1 MQYLWTVMNSKAMC
15 IIVAGF
21 LIMACGGGPSTT
33 AASSQVKRSN
43 SYNVNAQAAYERGD
57 MALAMK
63 LSSEALRLSRS
74 VEDTEGTAMNL
85 LNIAA
90 IYRVRQDRAAA
101 HEALGELFNPAG
113 PAGVKYPDRL
123 LARGGMLKALLY
135 IDEGVLNEA
144 SKWADKAVLLCKE
157 SGCNA
162 MAGIYNLK
170 GRVLLLRDDVSGAR
184 EYAQRGLRAGGGKS
198 AESANALRLL
208 GDSFLALKDYQRAE
222 SMYQDALEMD
232 KHLGLPSKIAQDLK
246 GMAEASI
253 GAGRVDKARQYLLR
267 ALDVSKS
274 ASVHPHYRTK
284 DIEADVRVL
293 LETLQP
299 VEK

>member
-1 MQYLWTVMNSKAMC
+1 MNSKAMA
-15 IIVAGF
+15 IIAASF
-21 LIMACGGGPSTT
+21 LIMACGGGTT
-33 AASSQVKRSN
+33 TPVASHAVKSSN

-85 LNIAA
+85 LNIAS
-90 IYRVRQDRAAA
+90 IYRVRQDWASA
-101 HEALGELFNPAG
+101 HEALGELFSST
-113 PAGVKYPDRL
+113 GVKYPDRL
-123 LARGGMLKALLY
+123 LAQGCMLKALLY

-144 SKWADKAVLLCKE
+144 SKWAGKAELLCKG
-157 SGCNA
+157 SRCNV

-184 EYAQRGLRAGGGKS
+184 EYAQRGRRAANGKS
-198 AESANALRLL
+198 AESANSLRLL

-222 SMYQDALEMD
+222 NMYQEALEMD
-232 KHLGLPSKIAQDLK
+232 KELGLPSKIALDLK
-246 GMAEASI
+246 GMAVASI
-253 GAGRVDKARQYLLR
+253 AEGRVDKARQYLLR

-274 ASVHPHYRTK
+274 ASVHPHYRTRA
-284 DIEADVRVL
+284 IEADVRVL
-293 LETLQP
+293 LETLEP